1 MANHYAII
9 AGSGNTSRANV
20 EALLEDYI
28 YAHKKHKLNFVLA
41 FNKKP
46 SQGQVFAA
54 QLALEKN
61 IDLLIICREGASLNN
76 LPSASVSFN
85 EEPFT
90 LATTISEKDTAV
102 GFIMP
107 SLDEVEYTDKVI
119 RAFSEAGIEMLDL
132 TKGLTPIKPMSENS
146 SNEDIDESY
155 QNTDVADIA
164 ARVKERSEEHTSEL
178 QSH

>member
-1 MANHYAII
+1 MT
-9 AGSGNTSRANV
+9 GVQTC
-20 EALLEDYI
+20 ALPI
-28 YAHKKHKLNFVLA
+28 Y
-41 FNKKP
+41 
-46 SQGQVFAA
+46 
-54 QLALEKN
+54 
-61 IDLLIICREGASLNN
+61 

-146 SNEDIDESY
+146 SNEDIEESY
-155 QNTDVADIA
+155 QTTDVADIA
-164 ARVKERSEEHTSEL
+164 ARVKEIVEGVLPEATVKGIDALIRASKGA
-178 QSH
+178 